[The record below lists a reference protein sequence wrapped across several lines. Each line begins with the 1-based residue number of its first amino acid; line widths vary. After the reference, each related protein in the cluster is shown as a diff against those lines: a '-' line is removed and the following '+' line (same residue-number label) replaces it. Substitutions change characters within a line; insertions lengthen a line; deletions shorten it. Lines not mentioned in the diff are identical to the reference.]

1 MIGDK
6 DPEDA
11 YDAGD
16 PPAVRLA
23 VIERVLEDLRTAE
36 PGDRRELRH
45 LDALRLLRNL
55 AADIDELRA
64 RLDTLRDAF
73 EDL

>member
-16 PPAVRLA
+16 PPAARLA

-36 PGDRRELRH
+36 LGDRRELRRIE
-45 LDALRLLRNL
+45 ALRVLRNL

-64 RLDTLRDAF
+64 RVDVLRDAF